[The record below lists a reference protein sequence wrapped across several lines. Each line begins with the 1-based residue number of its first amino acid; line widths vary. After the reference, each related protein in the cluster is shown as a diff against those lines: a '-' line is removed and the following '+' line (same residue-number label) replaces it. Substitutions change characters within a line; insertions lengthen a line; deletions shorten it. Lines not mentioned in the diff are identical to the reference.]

1 PVGVVGPALHRAL
14 VTVSTAEHRRLD
26 HWLPRTASH
35 IALAA
40 REIFL
45 GLAVELLL
53 AAHRAEVIGLALVRG
68 LRRSLGRLH
77 GHLADGINSH
87 RLPPS
92 ILTVA
97 SQWVSSPANVPGR
110 QRFKRRLLVTTDTD
124 ENAIAAPARIG
135 ESSTPASGY
144 RTPAA
149 TGMSRM
155 L

>member
-1 PVGVVGPALHRAL
+1 PHLRHVTAEDSAGRVANLVRRRRRRHGAELDLAVGIDQTHRVCEAIPVGVVGPALHRAL

-97 SQWVSSPANVPGR
+97 SQWVSSPAN
-110 QRFKRRLLVTTDTD
+110 
-124 ENAIAAPARIG
+124 
-135 ESSTPASGY
+135 
-144 RTPAA
+144 
-149 TGMSRM
+149 
-155 L
+155 